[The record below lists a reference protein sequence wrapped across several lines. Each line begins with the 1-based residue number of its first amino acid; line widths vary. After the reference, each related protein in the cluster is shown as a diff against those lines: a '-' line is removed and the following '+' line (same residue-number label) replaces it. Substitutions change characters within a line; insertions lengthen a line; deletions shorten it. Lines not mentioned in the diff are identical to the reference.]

1 MFFESISGSLMTVIK
16 AVLGGGGKSR
26 GTVWEWEGLAFQSA
40 FDYFFL
46 NIVNH
51 IRKYPKTPY

>member
-1 MFFESISGSLMTVIK
+1 MTVIK